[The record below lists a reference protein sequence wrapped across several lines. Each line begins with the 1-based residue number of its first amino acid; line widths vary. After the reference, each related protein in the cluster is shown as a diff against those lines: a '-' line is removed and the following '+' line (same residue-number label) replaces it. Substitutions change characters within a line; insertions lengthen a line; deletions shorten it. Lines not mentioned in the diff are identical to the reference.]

1 MPLQKI
7 QVPIIDAARCSGC
20 GRCVA
25 ACPERLFSLET
36 FNHRKYAII
45 SEPKRC
51 TGCKKCIEACPLSVI
66 LLFNCPD
73 FPEYKERTDDQSGI
87 A

>member
-1 MPLQKI
+1 MHLQKI
-7 QVPIIDAARCSGC
+7 QVPIIDAGRCSGC

-25 ACPERLFSLET
+25 ACPERLISLEIC
-36 FNHRKYAII
+36 NHRKYAII
-45 SEPKRC
+45 SEPKHC

-66 LLFNCPD
+66 LLFNSPAY
-73 FPEYKERTDDQSGI
+73 PEYKERTDDQSGI